1 MKLKKQ
7 IVRPKQLAQELN
19 VSMSTLWRWRQ
30 QNKLPQPL
38 RLGTRLVGWRREV
51 IDEWLDSQK

>member
-19 VSMSTLWRWRQ
+19 ISTCTLWRWTKQ
-30 QNKLPQPL
+30 SKIPQPIK
-38 RLGTRLVGWRREV
+38 LGPRLVGWRREV
-51 IDEWLDSQK
+51 IDDWLDSQK